1 MDSARNDIIERIIEL
16 CGASALA
23 AAAGFATW
31 TLAPLALS
39 SSSAAAAAAA
49 SVTFILAYTVLKRCG
64 GHAPTIGLGAFELR
78 TIEPQPEPE
87 ALLLDD
93 ILASLGPDSRVVRM
107 FAPDAIPTAG
117 QLQARIDRHIA
128 SDGRDARGDR
138 DDEAREALHAA
149 LADIRR
155 SLR

>member
-1 MDSARNDIIERIIEL
+1 MDSARNDIIERIIDL

-23 AAAGFATW
+23 AAAGFATS

-39 SSSAAAAAAA
+39 SSAAAGGA
-49 SVTFILAYTVLKRCG
+49 SVTFILAYAVLRRCG

-87 ALLLDD
+87 ALLLDV

-128 SDGRDARGDR
+128 SDGRGDR

>member
-1 MDSARNDIIERIIEL
+1 M
-16 CGASALA
+16 
-23 AAAGFATW
+23 
-31 TLAPLALS
+31 
-39 SSSAAAAAAA
+39 
-49 SVTFILAYTVLKRCG
+49 TFILAYAVLRRCG

-128 SDGRDARGDR
+128 SDGRGDS
-138 DDEAREALHAA
+138 DEEAREALHAA

>member
-1 MDSARNDIIERIIEL
+1 MDSARNDIIERIIDL

-23 AAAGFATW
+23 AAAGFATS

-39 SSSAAAAAAA
+39 SAAAAGAA
-49 SVTFILAYTVLKRCG
+49 SVTFILAYAVLRRCG

-128 SDGRDARGDR
+128 SDGHADR